1 MEAARDSRRGDGRRL
16 RRALLADDVAR
27 ARRRLTKPTVTTGVG
42 SALALVVS
50 SHADARGCQRSLPG
64 NTEPTLWAD
73 HTRRQKTMALLQS
86 LARGLVLVVLM
97 SIALGLLAEVSKW
110 VPDLTLEVARRGGP
124 TRQPSSAITK
134 DFC

>member
-1 MEAARDSRRGDGRRL
+1 
-16 RRALLADDVAR
+16 
-27 ARRRLTKPTVTTGVG
+27 
-42 SALALVVS
+42 
-50 SHADARGCQRSLPG
+50 
-64 NTEPTLWAD
+64 
-73 HTRRQKTMALLQS
+73 MALLQS

-110 VPDLTLEVARRGGP
+110 VPDLTLEAARRGGP